1 MQRQLFASCRAV
13 HDRARYAGCECRIGA
28 ILALCVSWQRLERR
42 APVAAFPGPAV
53 STVTIRA
60 NRGKL
65 MQDPPAEQASKI
77 RRDEIA
83 AARAFVTDHGIEHIK
98 VGVFELDGILR
109 GKYLARD
116 KFLSALD
123 KGLGV
128 CDVLSPQETARDDN

>member
-1 MQRQLFASCRAV
+1 
-13 HDRARYAGCECRIGA
+13 
-28 ILALCVSWQRLERR
+28 
-42 APVAAFPGPAV
+42 
-53 STVTIRA
+53 
-60 NRGKL
+60 

-98 VGVFELDGILR
+98 VGVFAMDGILR

-123 KGLGV
+123 KALGV
-128 CDVLSPQETARDDN
+128 CAVVSVQATARDDN

>member
-1 MQRQLFASCRAV
+1 MQ
-13 HDRARYAGCECRIGA
+13 H
-28 ILALCVSWQRLERR
+28 
-42 APVAAFPGPAV
+42 
-53 STVTIRA
+53 
-60 NRGKL
+60 
-65 MQDPPAEQASKI
+65 PPAEQASKI

-83 AARAFVTDHGIEHIK
+83 AARAFVTDYGIEHIK

-128 CDVLSPQETARDDN
+128 CEVVSPQETARDDN